1 MPRPSLE
8 PSEENKQNPGHQPA
22 RSVWGLKP
30 VALRNRLPSCIG
42 SYVNKA
48 TVNKNKKKSSSADVV
63 AVDVHSHT
71 LVADS
76 TRRCS
81 TKTDQSRDKRGPLAQ
96 SGRQT
101 ERVRSVY
108 GWMKTGC
115 NIWLLFINQ
124 RVNKHPQSPA
134 FLSANSTVHS
144 SSTVWIQ
151 REKFWRRRG

>member
-42 SYVNKA
+42 AYVNKA
-48 TVNKNKKKSSSADVV
+48 TVNKNKNQAALMLWLSMCIATLSWPTALDAAAQKQI
-63 AVDVHSHT
+63 SH
-71 LVADS
+71 VI
-76 TRRCS
+76 RG
-81 TKTDQSRDKRGPLAQ
+81 GPLAET
-96 SGRQT
+96 GRQI